1 VRPLAGQLAEIEAD
15 ALAAAPD
22 VPVAAVLA
30 RRRRRRAVL
39 RGATAGG
46 ALATAGLLALTGSTL
61 SDWRSGDA
69 GDARAPAESGPT
81 P

>member
-1 VRPLAGQLAEIEAD
+1 MRPLAGVLAEIEAE
-15 ALAAAPD
+15 ALATAPD

-46 ALATAGLLALTGSTL
+46 ALATAGLLALTSSTL
-61 SDWRSGDA
+61 ADWRGDDA
-69 GDARAPAESGPT
+69 GDARAPAGSGPT

>member
-1 VRPLAGQLAEIEAD
+1 MRPLAGVLAQIESD
-15 ALAAAPD
+15 ALADAPE
-22 VPVAAVLA
+22 VPVAAVLS

-39 RGATAGG
+39 GGATAGG

-61 SDWRSGDA
+61 ADWRGGDA
-69 GDARAPAESGPT
+69 ADVPAPAGSGPT

>member
-1 VRPLAGQLAEIEAD
+1 VTPPAGVLAQIEAD
-15 ALAAAPD
+15 AFAVAPE
-22 VPVAAVLA
+22 VPVGAVLA

-61 SDWRSGDA
+61 ADRHGGAPGDV
-69 GDARAPAESGPT
+69 PT
-81 P
+81 PGAGGAP

>member
-1 VRPLAGQLAEIEAD
+1 MRPLAGVLAQIESD
-15 ALAAAPD
+15 ALADAPE
-22 VPVAAVLA
+22 VPVAAVLSQ
-30 RRRRRRAVL
+30 RRRQRAVL

-61 SDWRSGDA
+61 ADWRGGDA
-69 GDARAPAESGPT
+69 VDVPAPAGSGPT